1 LNKGV
6 SWEQCKTRLLDEF
19 FSHFVRD
26 RLIWDLIIFNFHEKA
41 QSLRTYIDQVFTAA
55 SFLRYNA
62 AEQQLVGCIVIN
74 FHPTILAQVAFLE
87 RPWSRKELYRAV
99 GLIEE
104 FSFMKE
110 RQQIQPAVSA
120 SRRGDL
126 RLRDTSRNVL
136 ARSHPPKCWNCGNS
150 GHTRCNCHQTP
161 ATSGNGQLP
170 GGHQTPGRQF

>member
-1 LNKGV
+1 MNKGV
-6 SWEQCKTRLLDEF
+6 SWEQCKTRLLDEC
-19 FSHFVRD
+19 FSHFVHD

-41 QSLRTYIDQVFTAA
+41 QSLRTYTDQVFTAA

-62 AEQQLVGCIVIN
+62 AEQQLVDRIVIN
-74 FHPTILAQVAFLE
+74 FQPTILALE
-87 RPWSRKELYRAV
+87 RPWSHKELYRAV

-110 RQQIQPAVSA
+110 QQQIQPAVSA

-126 RLRDTSRNVL
+126 RLRDASRNVP

-161 ATSGNGQLP
+161 AASGNGQLP
-170 GGHQTPGRQF
+170 GGCQTPGRQF